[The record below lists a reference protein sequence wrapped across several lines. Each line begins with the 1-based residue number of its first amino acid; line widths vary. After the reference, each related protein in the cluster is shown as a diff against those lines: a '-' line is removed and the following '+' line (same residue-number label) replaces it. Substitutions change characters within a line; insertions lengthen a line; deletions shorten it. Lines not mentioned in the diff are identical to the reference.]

1 MQIKTRQRV
10 RDLAEV
16 YTHTR
21 EVTAMLDLIPDMF
34 PTADDPSNTDRKFF
48 EPAAGSGNFLEEIL
62 RRKLAFITAD
72 RYRSAL
78 VYEHRLL
85 RALASIYAVDI
96 DPDNVDESKDRMK
109 HLMQSHLDNDLNTKV
124 PTPGFAS
131 AVDAILETNIV
142 LANTLTDLD
151 SIEWVDYRASRNGTF
166 LREWST
172 VGTDADQLDLFS
184 MPKVDEV
191 PIHYSLLAS
200 NPAPVMAP
208 RKAPA

>member
-21 EVTAMLDLIPDMF
+21 EVMAMLDLVPDMF
-34 PTADDPSNTDRKFF
+34 PSVDDPNNTDRKFF

-62 RRKLAFITAD
+62 RRKLVFITAD
-72 RYRSAL
+72 RYRSTL
-78 VYEHRLL
+78 MYEHRLL

-172 VGTDADQLDLFS
+172 VGAQREQLDLFWA
-184 MPKVDEV
+184 PKVDEV
-191 PIHYSLLAS
+191 PVHYSVLADHP
-200 NPAPVMAP
+200 NPVVAPKGA
-208 RKAPA
+208 RG

>member
-21 EVTAMLDLIPDMF
+21 EVTAMLDLVPDMF
-34 PTADDPSNTDRKFF
+34 PTVDAPSNTDRKFF
-48 EPAAGSGNFLEEIL
+48 EPAAGSGNFLEGIL
-62 RRKLAFITAD
+62 RRKLAFVTAD
-72 RYRSAL
+72 HYRSTVL
-78 VYEHRLL
+78 YEHRLL
-85 RALASIYAVDI
+85 RGLASIYAVDI
-96 DPDNVDESKDRMK
+96 DSENVDESKDRMK
-109 HLMQSHLDNDLNTKV
+109 HVMQSHLDNDLNTKV

-142 LANTLTDLD
+142 LANTLTDLH

-166 LREWST
+166 QREWST
-172 VGTDADQLDLFS
+172 AGEAGQLDLFS
-184 MPKVDEV
+184 VPKSDEV

-200 NPAPVMAP
+200 NPEPVMAP
-208 RKAPA
+208 KKARS